1 MAGCPLPALG
11 LGVAGA
17 LRAPRAADAEAR
29 SDARA
34 DARRPA
40 RRRPRRPGAR
50 EGRREPGGGREPP
63 SGREATEA
71 ATDRKR
77 MWPPAPPS
85 APHPPALRHFLSA
98 ARPGPSSPSFCRAS
112 RRKVDPHARLHDR
125 TRTASSPT
133 PAVPAPCPGVHA
145 PAARAPLLR
154 AGENA
159 LAGQVRRS
167 LLSGPRP
174 TPHHSRTTRARCAPR
189 GIPRA
194 PGRPAG
200 KRRCGPGFRSEAHP
214 EAQENPAPPGKGERG
229 QVTHRHKAAP

>member
-1 MAGCPLPALG
+1 MSRARSGPRGRRTRRHGRTHARTHGDPHADGPAAPAPGRGAESRAGEGSRRADGKLPKRRRTGNGCGRPPRPPRRTRPRYVTSCQRPVL
-11 LGVAGA
+11 A
-17 LRAPRAADAEAR
+17 LRLLPSVAP
-29 SDARA
+29 
-34 DARRPA
+34 
-40 RRRPRRPGAR
+40 G
-50 EGRREPGGGREPP
+50 
-63 SGREATEA
+63 
-71 ATDRKR
+71 
-77 MWPPAPPS
+77 
-85 APHPPALRHFLSA
+85 
-98 ARPGPSSPSFCRAS
+98 

-174 TPHHSRTTRARCAPR
+174 TPNHSRTTRARCAPR

-194 PGRPAG
+194 PGRSAG

-214 EAQENPAPPGKGERG
+214 EAQENPAPPGKGEWG